1 MFRGVLSTRRLFFQ
15 SFVSRKSTV
24 SSLQGTLDRQRSENI
39 GNSSK
44 SDSQGSV
51 ETVFAASRR
60 GSFFQEAPRLRNQFN
75 GDLLLQSY
83 LKRILPSE
91 VRNRKFIFSLL
102 NCIAE
107 IMAYSY
113 ITKLSLYPCQDKA
126 LLKTKRTTAKY
137 V

>member
-107 IMAYSY
+107 IMACSY